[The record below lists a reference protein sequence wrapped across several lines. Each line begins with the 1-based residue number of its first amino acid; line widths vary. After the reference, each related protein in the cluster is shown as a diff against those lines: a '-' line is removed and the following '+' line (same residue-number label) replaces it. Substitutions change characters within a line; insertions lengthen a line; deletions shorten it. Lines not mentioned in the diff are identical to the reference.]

1 MAKEGLDFVPV
12 EIGATDSN
20 DKLFALLFGS
30 DDPAADY
37 GRYVLLLGQIYA
49 NGWAIKLDGRKA
61 LMVVQKLFFSSLED
75 FDAYIGRCVEVEL
88 FDRGLWESERVLTSK
103 GIQRRFLSARKVS
116 KKTVS
121 GPWSLI
127 DRDSPRN
134 PEICRDSPK
143 SAEICRD
150 SPKSAEICRDSPRNA
165 EPYIREEEDKEE
177 DKEEVKEEEEDEEES
192 GSSSDEGSAENPTAA
207 RPLAC
212 MAKPQPNNSAFTDSN
227 GVRHDLPIA
236 AVQGSYEAVGG
247 LDFAAFAKR
256 VSGCCLPGCRGHP
269 GQACECFDVVMRSF
283 DKFDPDKAA
292 DPWPLTKTMLEQDRK
307 QVAT

>member
-61 LMVVQKLFFSSLED
+61 LMVVQKLFFTSLED
-75 FDAYIGRCVEVEL
+75 FDAYIDRCVDVEL

-116 KKTVS
+116 KKTIS
-121 GPWSLI
+121 GPWCLI
-127 DRDSPRN
+127 D
-134 PEICRDSPK
+134 RDSPK

-177 DKEEVKEEEEDEEES
+177 VKLREEEEKVERS
-192 GSSSDEGSAENPTAA
+192 SSSDSGDAENPNAQW
-207 RPLAC
+207 PLRC
-212 MAKPQPNNSAFTDSN
+212 LMAHREGQRFTDCKGESHN
-227 GVRHDLPIA
+227 LPIA
-236 AVQGSYEAVGG
+236 AMQSSYESVGG
-247 LDFAAFAKR
+247 LDFGAFGRR
-256 VSGCCLPGCRGHP
+256 VAEYCLPGCRGHP
-269 GQACECFDVVMRSF
+269 GQACECFDVIMRSL

-292 DPWPLTKTMLEQDRK
+292 DPWPLTKTMLVEDRK
-307 QVAT
+307 RVAT